1 MVTFIPYENDHGQ
14 FKGFDMTQ
22 KRILVLDG
30 HPGATSLS
38 RHFTENYAKIASA
51 AGAAVRVHHLS
62 EMSFDVDFGKGDYS
76 DFKPLEPVLE
86 QFLSDLEW
94 AEHLVVA
101 TPMWWGGLPA
111 KLKGLF
117 DRAFIPGRTFNTRVT
132 TRLGMPTPMLTGKTA
147 RVIMTSDTP
156 HWFERLIYKR
166 AVMHQT
172 EKQILG
178 FVGIKPTRFSY
189 FSGASDA
196 TEQTVQGWT
205 DKVRALARQAA

>member
-1 MVTFIPYENDHGQ
+1 
-14 FKGFDMTQ
+14 MTQ
-22 KRILVLDG
+22 KRILVLNG

-38 RHFTENYAKIASA
+38 RHFTENYAEVAKAS
-51 AGAAVRVHHLS
+51 GATVRVHHLS
-62 EMSFDVDFGKGDYS
+62 EMTFDMDFGQGSYTE
-76 DFKPLEPVLE
+76 FKPLEPVLE

-156 HWFERLIYKR
+156 LWFERLVYKR

-172 EKQILG
+172 TKQILG
-178 FVGIKPTRFSY
+178 FVGIKPTRYSY
-189 FSGASDA
+189 FSGASEA
-196 TEQTVQGWT
+196 TEQMVRGWT
-205 DKVRALARQAA
+205 EKVRELARRAA